1 MCRRGRA
8 ESRSYL
14 SHSMPPTAL
23 VPLLVLLATALA
35 PRPSAAAAPPPPVR
49 ERSTAGR
56 RIVVVGAGYAGLAA
70 ACELAAL
77 GYSVTV
83 VDRLGAT
90 GGRAQR
96 TERPG
101 GFAHD
106 AGPSWYWMPEVFDMI
121 FSRLGRRREDL
132 YNLTRLDPAYRVFLA
147 ATDAGV
153 AIPPFLDV
161 PGTLEGFK
169 AFALRL
175 DPAADVAGFLEDG
188 ARKYDLG
195 VREAIWHVPNPAL
208 PVAAWMTAASP
219 ELVST
224 SLAEHIARYARS
236 PRLRAVLGW
245 PSQFLGLDAARTP
258 ALYALL
264 SWSGH
269 AQGTWLPSAAEGGM
283 AAPARALERVAR
295 ELGVCFELGAGAEA
309 VRIDATTDRRRVA
322 RIALRDGRVLAVEG
336 IVAAADYAHVELALL
351 PPALRR
357 HSAAFWAAATLTPP
371 VVIFSLCVTA
381 PVPALALTHSLF
393 LDNPDMPF
401 YASSNR
407 GGGGGAVGDDGEVG
421 VGRAARTS
429 VFVLVPLFGSD
440 ALAAA
445 EEVAAAGAAAGAPA
459 VSAQVAATR
468 AAILARVLARLG
480 LRAADIVCGAEGFGP
495 AEYARDFNALRGNA
509 FGLAST
515 LAQTMSLRPPMDSL
529 AENLAFCGHLTHP
542 GPGVPPALVSGVLAA
557 RLLHAQLEASEQ
569 GPWVHAPALTFVLVL
584 AALAALAHS
593 RTARDALALHRSG
606 RTYFAAA
613 AAMPVAEFMRTAALY
628 AIFRR
633 ADDLVDSAHANAR
646 TRRADLDAFAAQ
658 VMASHESRLGH
669 ASRLWLAFF
678 GAMRADAVA
687 DAAREAAVAGA
698 VGVVSG
704 ASAGAGAGA
713 GMNGATLVG
722 TVAGGLV
729 CATQAELVAYMEGS
743 AAVLGEFM
751 LPVLGGGA
759 ALAAPA
765 RALGRAFQLTN
776 MLRDVREDAARGR
789 QYVPADA
796 CTRHGLV
803 GAPGDADAADPRFRA
818 LMEEM
823 FELAD
828 TWYAEAD
835 AGIALLPER
844 TRGPIALARRV
855 YHRLHDAIRA
865 AGYALEPR
873 ITVPLWR
880 KLADAAALLPPS
892 QALRIALAEA
902 ALCLVGAAADWA
914 ASAATLCAVWLVA
927 EALEAPAALTHGGPV
942 SYAAFHVLWTLPL
955 LALLLGFVAARRGC
969 LCRRGVADAS
979 PAAYSGHAGDGTL
992 ALKWVMAL
1000 CALAVVYTTPWDAR
1014 LISLGVWAS
1023 APDLVSGTLWRVPL
1037 EEFVFFVGAALLSC
1051 LTWLAVWP
1059 LRWRDA
1065 PRAAPPARAAGSL
1078 VTALLLLVLAFGAC
1092 CAAAGGRLTYLGELL
1107 LWATPVLL
1115 LQWQA
1120 GGHVLSAHAGPLA
1133 RVVLLGGVGLALAD
1147 RWAIRRNVWVLNPER
1162 SLPPWSR
1169 GLHVEEVLFFLAA
1182 VAMCAGGLTLALWH
1196 EHGFEPRLRGADFVA
1211 RTLGDCESAAGAKA
1225 GCGVASGGGTGAMA
1239 GVGADGAVGGGAVHV
1254 EPELDDPFPLPITK
1268 ARRSHSSGRRR
1279 H

>member
-1 MCRRGRA
+1 MAQR
-8 ESRSYL
+8 
-14 SHSMPPTAL
+14 
-23 VPLLVLLATALA
+23 LVLLALVLA
-35 PRPSAAAAPPPPVR
+35 PRPSAAAAPPPPAR
-49 ERSTAGR
+49 ERSAAGR
-56 RIVVVGAGYAGLAA
+56 RIVVIGAGYAGLAA

-96 TERPG
+96 AERPG

-106 AGPSWYWMPEVFDMI
+106 VGPSFYWMPQVFDTI

-132 YNLTRLDPAYRVFLA
+132 YNLTRLDPAYRIFLA
-147 ATDAGV
+147 ANAAEGAV
-153 AIPPFLDV
+153 PPFLDV
-161 PGTLEGFK
+161 PGTLAGFK

-188 ARKYDLG
+188 ARKYHVG
-195 VREAIWHVPNPAL
+195 VREAIWNVPNPSL
-208 PVAAWMTAASP
+208 PVAAWMAKASP
-219 ELVST
+219 ALVTT
-224 SLAEHIARYARS
+224 SLAEHIARYTRS

-245 PSQFLGLDAARTP
+245 PSQFLGLDAARAP

-269 AQGTWLPSAAEGGM
+269 AHGTWLPSAAEGGM

-295 ELGVCFELGAGAEA
+295 ELGVRFELGAGAEA
-309 VRIDATTDRRRVA
+309 VRIDATPDRRRVA
-322 RIALRDGRVLAVEG
+322 RVALRDGRVLAVEG
-336 IVAAADYAHVELALL
+336 VVAAADYAHVEQALL

-357 HSAAFWAAATLTPP
+357 HSVAFWAAATLTPP
-371 VVIFSLCVTA
+371 VVVFSLCVAA
-381 PVPALALTHSLF
+381 PVPTLTLTHSLF
-393 LDNPDMPF
+393 LDDDMPF
-401 YASSNR
+401 YASTDLGAVVGLGGA
-407 GGGGGAVGDDGEVG
+407 GGGGGTGGNDGDNGDGGG
-421 VGRAARTS
+421 VGRAAHTS
-429 VFVLVPLFGSD
+429 VFVLVPLLGGD
-440 ALAAA
+440 APAAA
-445 EEVAAAGAAAGAPA
+445 EVADAAAGAPA

-480 LRAADIVCGAEGFGP
+480 LHAADIVCGAEGFGP

-529 AENLAFCGHLTHP
+529 ANNLAFCGHLTHP
-542 GPGVPPALVSGVLAA
+542 GPGVPPALVSGVFAA
-557 RLLHAQLEASEQ
+557 RLLHAQLESLSVL
-569 GPWVHAPALTFVLVL
+569 GPWARTPAIALVLAL

-593 RTARDALALHRSG
+593 RAAREALALHRSG

-613 AAMPVAEFMRTAALY
+613 ATMPIVEFARTAELY
-628 AIFRR
+628 AVFRR

-669 ASRLWLAFF
+669 APRLWLAFF
-678 GAMRADAVA
+678 GAMRADADA
-687 DAAREAAVAGA
+687 DAAREAALGGA
-698 VGVVSG
+698 VGAGSG
-704 ASAGAGAGA
+704 AGAGAGA
-713 GMNGATLVG
+713 GVNATLRG
-722 TVAGGLV
+722 TAAGGLV

-759 ALAAPA
+759 ELAEPA

-789 QYVPADA
+789 QYVPADMCA
-796 CTRHGLV
+796 RHGLV
-803 GAPGDADAADPRFRA
+803 GAPGDADSDDPRFRA

-823 FELAD
+823 FAVAD
-828 TWYAEAD
+828 AWYAEAD
-835 AGIALLPER
+835 AGIALLPAR

-865 AGYALEPR
+865 AGYQLEPR
-873 ITVPLWR
+873 VTVPLWR
-880 KLADAAALLPPS
+880 KLADAVAMLPPA
-892 QALRIALAEA
+892 QALRIALAEVT
-902 ALCLVGAAADWA
+902 LGLVGAAADWA
-914 ASAATLCAVWLVA
+914 ASAAALCAVWLAA
-927 EALEAPAALTHGGPV
+927 EMLEAPAALTRGGPV

-969 LCRRGVADAS
+969 LCGRGAADAS
-979 PAAYSGHAGDGTL
+979 PAAYSGHAGDGAL
-992 ALKWVMAL
+992 SLKWVAAL
-1000 CALAVVYTTPWDAR
+1000 CALAVAYTSPWDAR

-1037 EEFVFFVGAALLSC
+1037 EEYAFFVGAAIFSC
-1051 LTWLAVWP
+1051 LAWLAVWP

-1065 PRAAPPARAAGSL
+1065 PRAAPPTCAGAAT
-1078 VTALLLLVLAFGAC
+1078 TALLLLLFVLGAW

-1115 LQWQA
+1115 LQWRA
-1120 GGHVLSAHAGPLA
+1120 GGHVLSAHAGPLSRA
-1133 RVVLLGGVGLALAD
+1133 VLLGGGGLALAD
-1147 RWAIRRNVWVLNPER
+1147 RWAIRRNVWVLSPER

-1182 VAMCAGGLTLALWH
+1182 AAMCAGGLTLALWH

-1211 RTLGDCESAAGAKA
+1211 RTLGARASTTGATVASKAASCAGTAGAGA
-1225 GCGVASGGGTGAMA
+1225 GAGGT
-1239 GVGADGAVGGGAVHV
+1239 VGDADHA
-1254 EPELDDPFPLPITK
+1254 EPELDDPFPLAITK
-1268 ARRSHSSGRRR
+1268 ARRSHSGRRR